1 MITDSSLIPERLR
14 TRSSLTFRPKPERIG
29 DESLIRKV
37 SLFVLTT
44 SGVESARHAI
54 ENRNQTN
61 LDEHFFDFAL
71 TFPAIPYARRRR
83 FQTSHCGNKKADG
96 AISPPASLLI
106 KAKVS
111 RARRIRQ
118 RPCRRRCKVS
128 PDRAWHHGAAFRK
141 ATLSER
147 ARRRHLSDVRSR
159 LLRH

>member
-1 MITDSSLIPERLR
+1 MPKRME
-14 TRSSLTFRPKPERIG
+14 TRFSLTFRPKPERIG

-37 SLFVLTT
+37 SPFVLTT
-44 SGVESARHAI
+44 SGVQSARHTI
-54 ENRNQTN
+54 ENRNQSN

-71 TFPAIPYARRRR
+71 TFPAIPYARPRR
-83 FQTSHCGNKKADG
+83 FQTSHCGNKKANG
-96 AISPPASLLI
+96 AISPPASVLI

-111 RARRIRQ
+111 RARRTRQ

-147 ARRRHLSDVRSR
+147 ARRRHLSDVRSQ